1 MTPDR
6 IYVVVAL
13 LASLMMLVGG
23 ASLLMLREAAR
34 RDLAR
39 RVQIVTG
46 GGAFDDDDSARP
58 LGSVIAGMLQNLG
71 NAVRRGTQLY
81 SDDDL
86 ASLEG
91 MIAAAGYRPRQVLPI
106 VLGVK
111 VVMIVL
117 VPVSAYVYC
126 AVSGLAPLY
135 RLAAVGMAVPLGLL
149 LPDWI
154 LRILRGPYVNALRK
168 GVSDALDL
176 LVVCTEAGMGL
187 ESALDRVSREM
198 RLSNRPMAAAL
209 VTLSDELRVL
219 PDRKEALTN
228 FGKRSGVE
236 GIRRMS
242 VMLAQ
247 TLQYGTPLGQALRA
261 VAAELRRERM
271 IRLEERAVR
280 LPALMVFPLVF
291 FILPSMFII
300 MGGIPLLGLLDLLAG
315 VGGTGR

>member
-1 MTPDR
+1 MIPDR
-6 IYVVVAL
+6 ITMVVAL
-13 LASLMMLVGG
+13 LASLMVLVGG

-39 RVQIVTG
+39 RVQSVTG
-46 GGAFDDDDSARP
+46 GKALDDDDSTQS
-58 LGSVIAGMLQNLG
+58 LGSMIAGMLRRLG

-81 SDDDL
+81 SDNDL

-91 MIAAAGYRPRQVLPI
+91 MIIAAGYRPQQVLPV
-106 VLGVK
+106 VLGAK
-111 VVMIVL
+111 VVMIVV
-117 VPVSAYVYC
+117 VPVSAYIYC
-126 AVSGLAPLY
+126 AASGLTPIF
-135 RLAAVGMAVPLGLL
+135 RFGAAVMALPVGLL

-154 LRILRGPYVNALRK
+154 MRILRGPYVNALRK
-168 GVSDALDL
+168 GVADALDL

-187 ESALDRVSREM
+187 ESALDRVAREM

-209 VTLSDELRVL
+209 TTLSEELRVL

-228 FGKRSGVE
+228 FGNRSGVE

-247 TLQYGTPLGQALRA
+247 TLQYGTPLGQALRS

-291 FILPSMFII
+291 FILPSLFIV
-300 MGGIPLLGLLDLLAG
+300 MGAIPLLGLLDILAAA
-315 VGGTGR
+315 GGR